1 MEAREIIANTRDI
14 QHRAHAGTTIHASS
28 REQRK
33 KQKKKKKRRRRRRS
47 KQTRGKGEGRKKKK
61 KKKKKRR
68 RRESKGW
75 RTGWF
80 CEEGV
85 TRRSVKRK
93 TR

>member
-33 KQKKKKKRRRRRRS
+33 KQKKKRRKEGGGGEAN
-47 KQTRGKGEGRKKKK
+47 KQGAKGKEG